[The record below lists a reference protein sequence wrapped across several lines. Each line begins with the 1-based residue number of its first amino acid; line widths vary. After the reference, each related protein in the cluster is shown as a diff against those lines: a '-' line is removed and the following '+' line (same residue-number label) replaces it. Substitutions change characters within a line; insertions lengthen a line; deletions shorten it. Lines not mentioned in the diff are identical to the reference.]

1 MEQWNKIFT
10 DDVEMSQVV
19 KEKVE
24 EAFAMIEQE
33 SGDMKEKKKKHGS
46 THFYSMD
53 WWTKVAAVAA
63 VILLLGSGTVY
74 AANRLWNMKGILEN
88 LPKS

>member
-24 EAFAMIEQE
+24 EAFAMIEV
-33 SGDMKEKKKKHGS
+33 GRAH
-46 THFYSMD
+46 
-53 WWTKVAAVAA
+53 V
-63 VILLLGSGTVY
+63 
-74 AANRLWNMKGILEN
+74 
-88 LPKS
+88 